1 MAREQLTAALAAR
14 TDPAVLGEELF
25 AVTHLLDRE
34 PGVRRALTE
43 ATSPTAARSGLA
55 RRLLDDRVSGPTL
68 DLVTSMVASHWSSPR
83 DLADAAEQLAVLATA
98 AAAEGGGQLDDL
110 EDELFR
116 FGRILS
122 AEPALRSAL
131 EDQGPDGGKRGL
143 LDALLAAKVTPAA
156 LRLITQAV
164 IYPRG
169 RNLETT
175 LDEYGRLA
183 AAWRQRLI
191 AVVRVAAG
199 LTEEQRG
206 RLAAALSHTYGHDV
220 HLNVVVDPR
229 VVGGISVQIG
239 DEFIDGSVDV
249 EARSA
254 TPRAHSVPDGGAQPL
269 HAGRRARGG
278 N

>member
-1 MAREQLTAALAAR
+1 MRGASRGSFITAREQLTAALADRA
-14 TDPAVLGEELF
+14 DPAVLGEELF

-34 PGVRRALTE
+34 PGVRRALTD
-43 ATSPTAARSGLA
+43 ATSPKAARSGLA
-55 RRLLDDRVSGPTL
+55 RQLLEGRVSPATL
-68 DLVTSMVASHWSSPR
+68 GLVTGMVDSRWSSPR
-83 DLADAAEQLAVLATA
+83 DLADAAEQLAVMATA
-98 AAAEGGGQLDDL
+98 AAAERDGQLDDL

-116 FGRILS
+116 FGRILG

-131 EDQGPDGGKRGL
+131 EDEGPDEGKRSL
-143 LDALLAAKVTPAA
+143 LETLLAAKVSPAA

-175 LDEYGRLA
+175 LDEYGRLV

-191 AVVRVAAG
+191 AVVRVATG
-199 LTEEQRG
+199 LTEDQRG
-206 RLAAALSHTYGHDV
+206 RLAAALSQTYGHDV

-239 DEFIDGSVDV
+239 DEFIDGSVASRL
-249 EARSA
+249 ARLRQQLAS
-254 TPRAHSVPDGGAQPL
+254 
-269 HAGRRARGG
+269 
-278 N
+278 